1 MLGFYI
7 GRAELRCFVVSKEDN
22 SACLF
27 VISFEHTLGSIHS
40 KSIPARL
47 EKPTLPSSRDSS
59 GCAGGGQGLAP
70 TFRRSNLSDDKT
82 SIPPEKGGFV
92 FWSSVLMR
100 ANSKERADGFQ

>member
-1 MLGFYI
+1 MRG
-7 GRAELRCFVVSKEDN
+7 ACELAAKANVSRPSLCTARPHRIPFLQHQERL
-22 SACLF
+22 SL
-27 VISFEHTLGSIHS
+27 HTWVWQT
-40 KSIPARL
+40 RL